1 MVEATTPIKVEVK
14 ESQVKIG
21 DSTIADLNNV
31 PFTSENATHREL
43 QSRKE
48 QLDREIGNAESG
60 GRRGFFGQRSCM
72 TDEELANLREER
84 ESVTE
89 QIERQE
95 KALVD
100 TAMSIARMQGGECS
114 PV

>member
-1 MVEATTPIKVEVK
+1 
-14 ESQVKIG
+14 
-21 DSTIADLNNV
+21 
-31 PFTSENATHREL
+31 
-43 QSRKE
+43 
-48 QLDREIGNAESG
+48 
-60 GRRGFFGQRSCM
+60 M

-114 PV
+114 PRMRTAAELFEKGETDKAEAVLKEDDMEADATNAKLKFRYCGAANRRTCPKHRTMCGRIHA

>member
-1 MVEATTPIKVEVK
+1 
-14 ESQVKIG
+14 
-21 DSTIADLNNV
+21 
-31 PFTSENATHREL
+31 
-43 QSRKE
+43 
-48 QLDREIGNAESG
+48 
-60 GRRGFFGQRSCM
+60 M

-114 PV
+114 PRMRTAAV